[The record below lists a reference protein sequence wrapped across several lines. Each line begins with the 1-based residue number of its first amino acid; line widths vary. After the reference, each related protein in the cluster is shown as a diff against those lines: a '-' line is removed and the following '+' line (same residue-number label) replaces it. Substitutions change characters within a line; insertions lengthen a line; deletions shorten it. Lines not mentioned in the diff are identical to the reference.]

1 MYLLIQYVLR
11 EGCLGENV
19 FCQFAARDAA
29 MTIFK
34 DILKTTERY
43 NLKEG
48 N

>member
-1 MYLLIQYVLR
+1 MFF
-11 EGCLGENV
+11 EGGVPGGKRILSV
-19 FCQFAARDAA
+19 RSRDAA
-29 MTIFK
+29 MTIFE